1 MTEKHTQERF
11 IFLDTETTGQDAKSG
26 DRIIEIGCIEVIDG
40 KLTGKTFHKYL
51 NPEGKKSDPKALMV
65 HGITDDFLLDKPTF
79 RSISDELRAF
89 LTGATVFIHNKDFDV
104 GFLNAEFAR
113 IEKPS
118 LWDFCTVECTFQ
130 LAQGFFPN
138 QRNSLKAL
146 CQRLEVDDSERSLHG
161 ALLDASLLTEVFLK
175 MTKDAEPFVDDE
187 VLATQKR
194 SPVSRIQN
202 RLNHG
207 VSIQP
212 SEQSILEH
220 ENYLANLEKEI
231 KTKPQ
236 FLLPSQSNNST
247 IKPKI

>member
-1 MTEKHTQERF
+1 MIEKHTQERLV
-11 IFLDTETTGQDAKSG
+11 FLDTETTGQDPKSG
-26 DRIIEIGCIEVIDG
+26 DRIIEIGCVEVIDR
-40 KLTGKTFHKYL
+40 KPTGRIFHKYL
-51 NPEGKKSDPKALMV
+51 NPEGKKSDPKAFMV
-65 HGITDDFLLDKPTF
+65 HGITDESLLDKPTF
-79 RSISDELRAF
+79 RAISDELREF

-146 CQRLEVDDSERSLHG
+146 CQRLEVDDSGRSLHG
-161 ALLDASLLTEVFLK
+161 ALLDTNLLIEVFLK

-194 SPVSRIQN
+194 LPVSRIQN

-207 VSIQP
+207 VSIQLP
-212 SEQSILEH
+212 EQALLEH
-220 ENYLANLEKEI
+220 ETYLANLEKEI

-236 FLLPSQSNNST
+236 FLLPPQIKT
-247 IKPKI
+247 IPNKPKI